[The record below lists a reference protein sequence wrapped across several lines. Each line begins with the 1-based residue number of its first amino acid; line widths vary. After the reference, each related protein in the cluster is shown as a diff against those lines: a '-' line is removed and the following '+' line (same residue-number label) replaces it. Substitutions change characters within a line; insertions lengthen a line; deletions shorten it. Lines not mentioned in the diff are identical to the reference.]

1 MTDVPPDPKPV
12 RDVDI
17 PAPAPVEVPGQGGFN
32 DGEVEI
38 EEPLEDEMP
47 PL

>member
-17 PAPAPVEVPGQGGFN
+17 PAPPPVEIPGQGGFN

-38 EEPLEDEMP
+38 EEPLEDEML